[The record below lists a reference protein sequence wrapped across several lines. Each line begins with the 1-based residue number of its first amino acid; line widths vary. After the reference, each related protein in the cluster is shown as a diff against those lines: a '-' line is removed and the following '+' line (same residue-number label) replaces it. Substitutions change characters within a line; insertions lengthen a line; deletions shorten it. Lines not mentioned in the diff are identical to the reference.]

1 MGKTP
6 AQENRL
12 RAKKQGMS
20 HEDVKKEQAADAHK
34 LKQLKNKDLDFGKT
48 KGAAMN
54 RKHEVH
60 MQRLRDMNDPT
71 TELGKATLRAA
82 RKKAKEQQE
91 FLLRTKGI
99 SVKQPELPPGVDP
112 QDGFV

>member
-12 RAKKQGMS
+12 KAKKQGMS
-20 HEDVKKEQAADAHK
+20 HEDVKKQQAADARK
-34 LKQLKNKDLDFGKT
+34 IKELANKDLTFGQT
-48 KGAAMN
+48 KGAGLN
-54 RKHEVH
+54 KKHEVH
-60 MQRLRDMNDPT
+60 LQRLKDMADPT

-99 SVKQPELPPGVDP
+99 DETAGMSTRRGPED
-112 QDGFV
+112 DFV

>member
-20 HEDVKKEQAADAHK
+20 HEEVKKQQAADAK
-34 LKQLKNKDLDFGKT
+34 KIKQLEAQNVSFGMT

-54 RKHEVH
+54 KKHEVA
-60 MQRLRDMNDPT
+60 MQRLKDMNDPT
-71 TELGKATLRAA
+71 TELGKAHMRRSGRR
-82 RKKAKEQQE
+82 RKSSSSFCCE
-91 FLLRTKGI
+91 RRVST
-99 SVKQPELPPGVDP
+99 
-112 QDGFV
+112 